1 MQPFLVF
8 FVNQVR
14 KLLADDPGNS
24 EYADMEKELEEV
36 RVYLNLFVGYSSN
49 IRDCITFICLLMSNL
64 IYVMLK
70 FHT

>member
-1 MQPFLVF
+1 MNFINIHRCNPFSYF

-36 RVYLNLFVGYSSN
+36 RVYLNLLVGYSSN
-49 IRDCITFICLLMSNL
+49 IVVT
-64 IYVMLK
+64 V
-70 FHT
+70 